1 MSKKCKVC
9 WQPRDHDNPLVSR
22 CKKCQY
28 EHSNNNKKQTRINLV
43 SNKKKER
50 IKNWWS
56 EKDLFK
62 EIWEERCHNCNECW
76 KYLQEAKVH
85 NFSHIKSKWS
95 RPDLRLE
102 KSNIEILC
110 FRCHFKKDMWLDYKW
125 PDLD

>member
-1 MSKKCKVC
+1 MTKYCKNCNKLNENILVKYCRTCYPTYWKKLVKT
-9 WQPRDHDNPLVSR
+9 QINPISD
-22 CKKCQY
+22 
-28 EHSNNNKKQTRINLV
+28 
-43 SNKKKER
+43 KKKER
-50 IKNWWS
+50 LKNWWS

-62 EIWEERCHNCNECW
+62 EIWEEREHKCNECW
-76 KYLQEAKVH
+76 KYLQEAKAH

-95 RPDLRLE
+95 RPDLRLD